1 MISRAGVWGA
11 GPQSPYLILHC
22 IICIDQ
28 PLSYHQNLSCFYLC
42 LQLKMKHRQTP
53 SYPNAVHELC
63 LLSMEGVY
71 LKGGMHLFT
80 SFHLEHQGGVARKS
94 ALFLIFSCEFLRV
107 NTEFLLYFN
116 VGGIFNVVVLHE
128 YTSKEQH
135 RKYSELWLRTSDQQ
149 NNLHLFCKISSY
161 AVGQ

>member
-1 MISRAGVWGA
+1 MISRAGLWGA
-11 GPQSPYLILHC
+11 GPQSPYLILHR

-42 LQLKMKHRQTP
+42 LQLKMECWQTP

-63 LLSMEGVY
+63 LLSMEGIY
-71 LKGGMHLFT
+71 LKGGMHLFM
-80 SFHLEHQGGVARKS
+80 SFHLEHQGGVVRKIS
-94 ALFLIFSCEFLRV
+94 FILDFSWESLRV
-107 NTEFLLYFN
+107 NTELLLYFN